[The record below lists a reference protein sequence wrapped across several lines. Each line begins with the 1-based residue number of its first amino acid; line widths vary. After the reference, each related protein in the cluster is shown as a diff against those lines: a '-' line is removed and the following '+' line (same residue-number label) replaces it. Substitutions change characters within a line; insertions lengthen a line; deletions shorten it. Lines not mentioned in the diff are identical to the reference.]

1 MKKEITI
8 SIFEDELTSRFFPL
22 AYFRP
27 IYNLRTGIF
36 SLKEKIFLS
45 YKNINQGILC
55 REYLSD
61 YMKIKNNSLI
71 VNDIKTDDVL
81 FLNGR
86 ILADKHLAKTI
97 PLKGEEEVFI
107 SNDTIVA
114 IRAKGNLAK
123 IIIKITMVKSIQV

>member
-97 PLKGEEEVFI
+97 PLKGEEEVLFP
-107 SNDTIVA
+107 
-114 IRAKGNLAK
+114 
-123 IIIKITMVKSIQV
+123 MIQLLLFAQKEILLK